1 LDNEQLLLD
10 NSNNQSNDS
19 YAISDQGEDAYTIIP
34 DSDKDAKSVDD
45 CSDSENTTNQEYSI
59 QDEVEI
65 ANSSSEDDSE
75 YIDDVNLF
83 HSGISFA
90 APDVS
95 GSGILCFT
103 ATVQWVL
110 LWVFLFQ
117 MAYRIPK
124 AITTLLSFL
133 MKVFEVT
140 GIATMDNF
148 PGSLYRAQRTLGM
161 HHNIIKYVVC
171 PKCHT
176 LYDPRVV
183 PLATIKH
190 TRCTIEQCNTILSR
204 AVKKRNKVTY
214 RPIKQ
219 YPYHPITDRLALM
232 LQNTEYEKQ
241 LNHPFERR
249 HPPEGLPRTQRDL
262 VAVIPLHGKLS
273 V

>member
-1 LDNEQLLLD
+1 
-10 NSNNQSNDS
+10 
-19 YAISDQGEDAYTIIP
+19 
-34 DSDKDAKSVDD
+34 
-45 CSDSENTTNQEYSI
+45 
-59 QDEVEI
+59 
-65 ANSSSEDDSE
+65 
-75 YIDDVNLF
+75 
-83 HSGISFA
+83 
-90 APDVS
+90 
-95 GSGILCFT
+95 
-103 ATVQWVL
+103 
-110 LWVFLFQ
+110 

-124 AITTLLSFL
+124 AAITALLSFL

-140 GIATMDNF
+140 GIATMYNF
-148 PGSLYRAQRTLGM
+148 PGSLYRAQPTLRI
-161 HHNIIKYVVC
+161 IIKYVVC

-176 LYDPRVV
+176 LYNPRVA
-183 PLATIKH
+183 PHTTIKH

-204 AVKKRNKVTY
+204 AAKKRNKVTY

-249 HPPEGLPRTQRDL
+249 HPPEGLPRTQRGL